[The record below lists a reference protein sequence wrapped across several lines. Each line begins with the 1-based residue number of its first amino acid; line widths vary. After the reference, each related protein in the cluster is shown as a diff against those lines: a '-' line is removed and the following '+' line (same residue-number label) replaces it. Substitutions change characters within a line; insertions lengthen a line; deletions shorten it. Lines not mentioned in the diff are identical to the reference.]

1 MSYLAENCN
10 LGIEEQLA
18 VNFSVFP
25 VPSRNQ
31 VFAQVNNTNIT
42 AYSVTDLSGRVIMES
57 SNLELPVLIL
67 DGAQLNAGKYLL
79 SVQTPFGIAQKS
91 FVIE

>member
-1 MSYLAENCN
+1 
-10 LGIEEQLA
+10 
-18 VNFSVFP
+18 
-25 VPSRNQ
+25 
-31 VFAQVNNTNIT
+31 
-42 AYSVTDLSGRVIMES
+42 MES

>member
-1 MSYLAENCN
+1 
-10 LGIEEQLA
+10 
-18 VNFSVFP
+18 VFP

-67 DGAQLNAGKYLL
+67 NGAQLNAGKYLL
-79 SVQTPFGIAQKS
+79 SVQTPFGVAKKS